1 MVSTLDSYNS
11 TPTAIQKPKIFYGW
25 YLVTVD
31 LLAQVNC
38 AFHMSSTLSV
48 FLKPLTEDLAVSR
61 GLFSMLRSGEIL
73 LAGALAP
80 LIGPLV
86 DRYGGRWLMAGG
98 ALSAGIGFVLLSQ
111 ASAFWQFLLVRWV
124 FVAIG
129 GVLMCQMVVSVTIS
143 RWFVRKRGR
152 AIAIASLGQG
162 SAKVLIPIV
171 TATLFVWVGW
181 RSTWAIFGLLT
192 LVLVVIPAAVFMRRS
207 PEEMGLMP
215 DGADAPAQ
223 SGAVV
228 ERKRATEAARR
239 GAQDEVVW
247 SRREIIGT
255 RTFWII
261 CFMYG
266 MANVGI
272 AGLNL
277 HVFAYVTDI
286 GFSAMVAA
294 TTLTIIAST
303 QLGSTLIWGFIS
315 ERIEIRHSSTMMFL
329 IQALGLALTIASAS
343 WSLGTVYAKR
353 HPTQASP
360 YMGAAFQM
368 IVGGTAVALVGT
380 VLGEWASWHLS
391 SRGIGAIA
399 YLVIFGSILGYS
411 AYSYALRHASAT
423 IVGTYAY
430 VNPVIAVVLGWLLL
444 HEPVGART
452 FVAMGLILVAVIW
465 IQFSLKARRTDN
477 ASTVRRSDSP
487 TVRPEPEAST

>member
-11 TPTAIQKPKIFYGW
+11 TSIQKPKIFYGW
-25 YLVTVD
+25 YIVAVGF
-31 LLAQVNC
+31 LAQVNC

-192 LVLVVIPAAVFMRRS
+192 LVLVVIPAAMFMRRS
-207 PEEMGLMP
+207 PQEMGLMP

-329 IQALGLALTIASAS
+329 IQALGSALTIASGQLLAIYVGFFLYGIGLGGS
-343 WSLGTVYAKR
+343 FVLQELIWATYFGRLSLGAVRGLGIFVTYAF
-353 HPTQASP
+353 
-360 YMGAAFQM
+360 GAAGAPFFGFVHDVTGSYHASF
-368 IVGGTAVALVGT
+368 IAFVVALV
-380 VLGEWASWHLS
+380 LS
-391 SRGIGAIA
+391 AILSVMVRA
-399 YLVIFGSILGYS
+399 P
-411 AYSYALRHASAT
+411 RK
-423 IVGTYAY
+423 
-430 VNPVIAVVLGWLLL
+430 IA
-444 HEPVGART
+444 
-452 FVAMGLILVAVIW
+452 I
-465 IQFSLKARRTDN
+465 
-477 ASTVRRSDSP
+477 RS
-487 TVRPEPEAST
+487 

>member
-1 MVSTLDSYNS
+1 
-11 TPTAIQKPKIFYGW
+11 
-25 YLVTVD
+25 
-31 LLAQVNC
+31 
-38 AFHMSSTLSV
+38 
-48 FLKPLTEDLAVSR
+48 
-61 GLFSMLRSGEIL
+61 MLRSGEIL

-111 ASAFWQFLLVRWV
+111 VSAFWQFLLVRWV

-329 IQALGLALTIASAS
+329 IQALGLALTIASGHLLAIYVGFFLYGIGLGGS
-343 WSLGTVYAKR
+343 FVLQELIWATYFGRLSLGAVRGLGIFVTYAF
-353 HPTQASP
+353 
-360 YMGAAFQM
+360 GAAGAPFFGFVHDVTGSYHASF
-368 IVGGTAVALVGT
+368 IAFVVALV
-380 VLGEWASWHLS
+380 LS
-391 SRGIGAIA
+391 AILSVMVRA
-399 YLVIFGSILGYS
+399 P
-411 AYSYALRHASAT
+411 RK
-423 IVGTYAY
+423 
-430 VNPVIAVVLGWLLL
+430 IA
-444 HEPVGART
+444 
-452 FVAMGLILVAVIW
+452 I
-465 IQFSLKARRTDN
+465 
-477 ASTVRRSDSP
+477 RS
-487 TVRPEPEAST
+487 